1 MMCIFQA
8 KLLINRISS
17 CAGTRHQRCFLYF
30 PQLLEGEEEETV
42 MFCLMPNSIARAD
55 LEPPENIALHLQ
67 GMWLYRL
74 RYQNT
79 NLKLHN

>member
-1 MMCIFQA
+1 
-8 KLLINRISS
+8 
-17 CAGTRHQRCFLYF
+17 
-30 PQLLEGEEEETV
+30 

-55 LEPPENIALHLQ
+55 LELPENIALHLQ